1 MCHVASVVVSG
12 YLVNMGTFDNV
23 GQRARAS
30 VTMPMLLWSLA
41 MAVALVM
48 LESGGHRSMGL
59 SIATWSTVLFG
70 VWLGWRRRTGVTFF
84 APLVSWLVAWLPL
97 LLASMVRHGLLH
109 GAVIG
114 LFLDTIGWLAIGTTE
129 FLGLIVVA
137 GIVRGLRGRP
147 READVVII
155 DPPIR

>member
-1 MCHVASVVVSG
+1 
-12 YLVNMGTFDNV
+12 
-23 GQRARAS
+23 
-30 VTMPMLLWSLA
+30 
-41 MAVALVM
+41 
-48 LESGGHRSMGL
+48 
-59 SIATWSTVLFG
+59 
-70 VWLGWRRRTGVTFF
+70 
-84 APLVSWLVAWLPL
+84 
-97 LLASMVRHGLLH
+97 MVRHGLLH

-147 READVVII
+147 READIIII